1 MNNTIQKNIVL
12 GLDVNNVMPHDKNV
26 NHVNEFATSDINANF
41 KQLIDNDIFINQS
54 IIDNANKQ
62 IGVKNFSDQI
72 SSSVNGS
79 KTWNEDIKSGDAIVY
94 RKQDYDLSD
103 TIEKCLSSNTK
114 FIQNFNNQIYVAT
127 DNGFKNT
134 KDFINYENV
143 DEFPPDISVNCINI
157 DQYGSGCI
165 VGTNNGI
172 YQYINPNSERI
183 GRKSD
188 ISWKKIDENSNISNI
203 NIILRTN
210 RYDLVGTDDGTYI
223 GNLSNDQ
230 LIYEG
235 DYGTGAIHDI
245 AIRRVNE
252 KDITQINKNIILACD
267 NGLYHSDISLKINDY
282 GSFPELNN
290 TRVNVTTVFK
300 HKRYFGAQYGLYKLE
315 NNIINKVESIDGDIK
330 LDGDIKFLRVTIDGL
345 IICLGEYIYLLDDED
360 NITEKFHK
368 ENEVFISFLKF
379 KDYDIAATSNK
390 VYVKQN
396 GSDWKELYIHKEIRN
411 IIDIGTIQNMFYIVC
426 SDGIYGGDISYS
438 QIETHKIQLGTQ
450 KNSWNVE
457 NIIGRYIVTRDGN
470 TVSIYTSDDLNSS
483 KIIIADEPN
492 AIVAIT
498 NTTDYIFVAT
508 KNRIWQ
514 YDLEYSLQRTYD
526 IDSEYGDVINI
537 CTFEYDRNNVII
549 TKTGYIGVISNN
561 AIQFTKLGSG
571 TTITSWYTDNDGK
584 ELIIFMDNGSAF
596 KVEKNITKYSVLSSY
611 ELCNITNIQNVYKVC
626 DILDPY
632 NTVVGSSLRI
642 ITDDGVY
649 NAKIVNN
656 ICQELSASDNNYKL
670 VQPESQ
676 NLDKLWCYNDN
687 DQKIHVFTHLSG
699 DLDSEITEFDPGCK
713 PIGLLQTYI
722 DDKLIAYDIS
732 SIYCSEKT
740 FKYDKF
746 LNKEKISDIFV
757 NKCEYQEKTSDGSI
771 EKEKSEIIGMTIN
784 LSNQFAIVD
793 NISKLTSNTK
803 LQSTHKIRSY
813 EKHLIG
819 LNNNT
824 HKLVD
829 AQFNIT
835 SDSGEEDV
843 YIKFNKETDI
853 SSISSVIDFEVDNSN
868 NSIFFITN
876 NSSTT
881 HILSGSLSST
891 IINQDK
897 PIDISYQFNEFPL
910 NEQSKFKRLIQSTID
925 SEGQENKLYYIGINT
940 LSGVWAKEPSGD
952 FKYYNFIYDDTDE
965 IIGFELTEK
974 GIITL
979 IKKSTGNKQL
989 NFRYYTGD
997 TNLYTYNIPEEIDIT
1012 DIFSDISEHCY
1023 YQNNIYAH
1031 DKDNNIYNI
1040 EISDTEPYK
1049 YYLNPEKCYIT
1060 QSGDNK
1066 TLIYD
1071 SEILVIRNDGLYKC
1085 AKENNEGKLH
1095 NIHTIG
1101 DIDNPIR
1108 NVQVYNDSII
1118 TIQDEYIKV
1127 YDFDEDTDPIL
1138 SIKLENRHEK
1148 IGFFIKQD
1156 SDTNT
1161 ISYMYYNDN
1170 NVYVDGWEFDNINDI
1185 SAQRNK
1191 FQYVIND
1198 NNISSAYSNNN
1209 EIQIDSNYP
1218 FILFGKEGF
1227 KYIDSYINIPKLTG
1241 TSTVFNNISGIIS
1254 RGYTNNNNYFFKSD
1268 GLYVP
1273 VQQDDELSLTMYM
1286 SNDELGLN
1294 ENEQI
1299 SSCFSSNN
1307 ILFAK
1312 PNNNSIIQIYNVDDN
1327 RYKDSERTDDIEING
1342 IINGDKILIGNS
1354 SGLYEASN
1362 IISVNINHED
1372 KYKVLVEPKN
1382 SISTCVFLN
1391 EKIHTKQ
1398 YHNDADKKYVQIYDY
1413 RYDLVPSKFKVVVR
1427 NTIDDEQNINDI
1439 FYHRIEKKER
1449 SHVIY
1454 NNKLLF
1460 YDKGNYIE
1468 FPEDIQGINNI
1479 VYDNDTQH
1487 FYILMNTGLYK
1498 YQNVENGRIY
1508 RPEISYDYA
1517 GSIYSIYKITDTEF
1531 ILCTEKNGLLH
1542 YECDDINNIRK
1553 YEDTILNKGTTK
1565 KIVKCIIN
1573 GETVYFTSVN
1583 NKIYS
1588 SNTLRRWKLF
1598 LILPDSVSYINDFY
1612 INSYYDMAFATND
1625 GIYRPFSKYQL
1636 INDYPKFTK
1645 KDAEQLFINNETDID
1660 SYIRSLIEQHEQE
1673 LHNADSTI
1681 TQINTLFEP
1690 REFNEISGWTKT
1702 IKDDDSKIDV
1712 ISNDIIKNIYSN
1724 DTLGDMI
1731 SLSVSNFYTNNE
1743 YTKIDDISYILKI
1756 FQSNLFE
1763 LYIHVP
1769 TTMTYYLPHIDD
1781 VFGCD
1786 ISNKAEPLERR
1797 NLPRDI
1803 MLQDSEISGHFTT
1816 LKLKIDESV
1825 LSIDNIYDTEING
1838 ISLPLKI
1845 YKDNENVC
1853 GRGGIASSQFHSLI
1867 LPSIQGRCSNYD
1879 YIFYVFGTDE
1889 QSIKIFG
1896 KMNKISK

>member
-41 KQLIDNDIFINQS
+41 KQLLDNDIFINQS

-79 KTWNEDIKSGDAIVY
+79 KIWNEDIKSGDAIVY

-172 YQYINPNSERI
+172 YQYINLNSERI

-188 ISWKKIDENSNISNI
+188 ISWKKIDENSDISNI

-210 RYDLVGTDDGTYI
+210 RYDLIGTDNGTYI

-290 TRVNVTTVFK
+290 KRVNVTTVFN
-300 HKRYFGAQYGLYKLE
+300 HKRYFGVYDGLYRLE
-315 NNIINKVESIDGDIK
+315 DNTINKVGSIN
-330 LDGDIKFLRVTIDGL
+330 GDIKFLRVTIDGL

-396 GSDWKELYIHKEIRN
+396 GSDWKELYIHKKIRN

-492 AIVAIT
+492 DIVAIT

-526 IDSEYGDVINI
+526 IDPKYGDVINI
-537 CTFEYDRNNVII
+537 CTFEYDRNNAII
-549 TKTGYIGVISNN
+549 TKQGYIGVISNN
-561 AIQFTKLGSG
+561 AIQFTKLGAG

-626 DILDPY
+626 DIYDS
-632 NTVVGSSLRI
+632 NHIIVGSSLRI
-642 ITDDGVY
+642 ITDNKVY

-656 ICQELSASDNNYKL
+656 ICQELSESNNNYKL

-699 DLDSEITEFDPGCK
+699 DLNSEITEFDPGCK

-732 SIYCSEKT
+732 SIYSSEKIYVYN
-740 FKYDKF
+740 KILNESNISNIF
-746 LNKEKISDIFV
+746 LNR
-757 NKCEYQEKTSDGSI
+757 CEYQEEG
-771 EKEKSEIIGMTIN
+771 EKETSEIIGMSIN
-784 LSNQFAIVD
+784 SSNQFAIAD
-793 NISKLTSNTK
+793 NISSLSFHEKLS
-803 LQSTHKIRSY
+803 STHKIRSY
-813 EKHLIG
+813 EKYLIG
-819 LNNNT
+819 LNNK
-824 HKLVD
+824 KLVYVPFSIS
-829 AQFNIT
+829 AT
-835 SDSGEEDV
+835 SETEENV
-843 YIKFNKETDI
+843 YIKFGTASDLSTI
-853 SSISSVIDFEVDNSN
+853 SNIIDFEVDNSN
-868 NSIFFITN
+868 DSIFFISSDLTDD
-876 NSSTT
+876 SSTIN
-881 HILSGSLSST
+881 ILSGSLSGT
-891 IINQDK
+891 IINK
-897 PIDISYQFNEFPL
+897 TPPVDISYQFSEFPL
-910 NEQSKFKRLIQSTID
+910 NKQSKFKRLIQLLTVSD
-925 SEGQENKLYYIGINT
+925 VEEYKLYYNGINT
-940 LSGVWAKEPSGD
+940 LSGVWVKKQSGE
-952 FKYYNFIYDDTDE
+952 FKYYNFITTNTDE
-965 IIGFELTEK
+965 ILGFELTEK

-979 IKKSTGNKQL
+979 TKDSDGNKQL
-989 NFRYYTGD
+989 KFKYYTDD
-997 TNLYTYNIPEEIDIT
+997 TSLYTYNIPESINIT
-1012 DIFSDISEHCY
+1012 DIFSDIIEQCDTSEY
-1023 YQNNIYAH
+1023 NIYAH
-1031 DKDNNIYNI
+1031 DNDNNIYNI
-1040 EISDTEPYK
+1040 VISDTESYK
-1049 YYLNPEKCYIT
+1049 YYLNPEKYYSAVT
-1060 QSGDNK
+1060 DDKK
-1066 TLIYD
+1066 TIVYD
-1071 SEILVIRNDGLYKC
+1071 SEIIVIRDDGLYKC
-1085 AKENNEGKLH
+1085 KKQTNRGELA

-1101 DIDNPIR
+1101 DKDNPIR
-1108 NVQVYNDSII
+1108 NVQVYKDNII
-1118 TIQDEYIKV
+1118 TLQDKYIKV
-1127 YDFDEDTDPIL
+1127 YNFDKDTYPIL
-1138 SIKLENRHEK
+1138 SIELPNPQEK
-1148 IGFFIKQD
+1148 KGFFIKRN
-1156 SDTNT
+1156 SNTNN
-1161 ISYMYYNDN
+1161 IAYMYYNDN
-1170 NVYVDGWEFDNINDI
+1170 TVYVDGWEFDNINDI
-1185 SAQRNK
+1185 SVQQNK
-1191 FQYVIND
+1191 FQYIISDNTISSVYSND
-1198 NNISSAYSNNN
+1198 NV
-1209 EIQIDSNYP
+1209 IQISGNYP

-1286 SNDELGLN
+1286 SNDELGLS

-1327 RYKDSERTDDIEING
+1327 KYKDSERTDDIEING

-1372 KYKVLVEPKN
+1372 KYKVSVEPKN
-1382 SISTCVFLN
+1382 SISTCIFLN

-1460 YDKGNYIE
+1460 YDQGNYIE

-1517 GSIYSIYKITDTEF
+1517 GSIYSIYKITDIEF

-1598 LILPDSVSYINDFY
+1598 LTLPDSVSYINDFY

-1660 SYIRSLIEQHEQE
+1660 SYIRYLIEQHEQE

-1702 IKDDDSKIDV
+1702 TKDDDSKIDV

-1724 DTLGDMI
+1724 DTLGDII

-1853 GRGGIASSQFHSLI
+1853 GRGGMASSQFHSLI
-1867 LPSIQGRCSNYD
+1867 LPSTSGMFSKYD

-1896 KMNKISK
+1896 KVNNIS